1 MKEPAPVFKG
11 FLIGIS
17 VYLLWLISLLFLLN
31 QSVTEFSWWIIPAI
45 FLQAHLYTGLFIT
58 AHDGMHGT
66 ISPNKKL
73 NNFVGLMCTA
83 SYALFSFKKLNVAH
97 HKHHDHVGEDED
109 PDVHRKALIPWY
121 FTFMFNYLSI
131 MQLVGMAILFN
142 ALNIVFE
149 LPNLILFWV
158 VPAFL
163 STFQLFYFGTY
174 VPHKGA
180 PENKHKS
187 TTLPKNHFIAFIT
200 CYFFGYHYEHHDHP
214 GVPWWKLYKY
224 KA

>member
-1 MKEPAPVFKG
+1 
-11 FLIGIS
+11 
-17 VYLLWLISLLFLLN
+17 
-31 QSVTEFSWWIIPAI
+31 
-45 FLQAHLYTGLFIT
+45 
-58 AHDGMHGT
+58 
-66 ISPNKKL
+66 
-73 NNFVGLMCTA
+73 MCTA